1 LHDAWSIPGFTVQN
15 ENWGDS
21 LNTGGAPAPTLPD
34 SVKTVTVTGT
44 FLDDRGK
51 PATGRFIFDP
61 SIDTLVDPGSGLTI
75 RLRRK
80 TVELVNGQVSE
91 PLIATDN
98 STLSPKNFTY
108 KVSGVVAGQTQR
120 AYSIALP
127 AATATVSLAALV
139 PTPSSMGTINV
150 PSGAKGDTG
159 PTGPAGP
166 QGLKGDP
173 GNPGANSTVPG
184 PQGPQ
189 GVAGPAGAASTVP
202 GPQGPQGIQG
212 VQGPQG
218 VTGPAGADST
228 VPGPQ
233 GPKGDTGAQ
242 GTPTTVNGK
251 SGATVTLTA
260 SDVGA
265 DVAGTASSAVS
276 THTAASDPHGDRADA
291 ASKYLPKNDPSVTN
305 ARTPTVHA
313 ASHASG
319 GSDVIT
325 PAAIGAL
332 TQALADVRYLLLT
345 GGTVTGTVASSLSSA
360 TGTVLSAIASGDTF
374 DRVRLNASGR
384 LDIGPGT
391 GARDTSWYRKTGGGW
406 QTDSDLY
413 VGGNITG
420 SGSSS
425 MPPSANGLLG
435 WTYDSAAAVN
445 NITLTA
451 GNVFLAKIW
460 INRPGTV
467 TSIATR
473 TVNASGAGLTNS
485 YMGLYDAS
493 GNRLGVTAELSAS
506 WMGATGNRIH
516 PLTSSA
522 TISAPG
528 WYYVAWLMGA
538 LTTSPGFSRS
548 SGIDIQNINLSA
560 SAYRS
565 ASYGSS
571 LTALPATITM
581 SSLTTFNSYLWAGV
595 L

>member
-1 LHDAWSIPGFTVQN
+1 MADDYYGDEWGSPGWTAQEPSTVIPGT
-15 ENWGDS
+15 S
-21 LNTGGAPAPTLPD
+21 APAPTLPD

-51 PATGRFIFDP
+51 PATGRFVFDP
-61 SIDTLVDPGSGLTI
+61 STDALVEPSSGTTI
-75 RLRRK
+75 RLHRK
-80 TVELVNGQVSE
+80 TVELVNGQISE

-98 STLSPKNFTY
+98 ATLSPLNFTY
-108 KVSGVVAGQTQR
+108 KVSGVVSGQSQR
-120 AYSIALP
+120 PFSIALP
-127 AATATVSLAALV
+127 HTTASVSLAALV
-139 PTPSSMGTINV
+139 PVPSSMGTINV
-150 PSGAKGDTG
+150 PTGAKGDKGDTG
-159 PTGPAGP
+159 PAGPAGP
-166 QGLKGDP
+166 QGT
-173 GNPGANSTVPG
+173 S
-184 PQGPQ
+184 
-189 GVAGPAGAASTVP
+189 
-202 GPQGPQGIQG
+202 
-212 VQGPQG
+212 
-218 VTGPAGADST
+218 GADST

-233 GPKGDTGAQ
+233 GPKGDTGATGATGLQ
-242 GTPTTVNGK
+242 GPAGADSTVPGPTGPQGPQGPQGNPTVINGK

-265 DVAGTASSAVS
+265 DVAASSAVS
-276 THTAASDPHGDRADA
+276 AHTSASDPHGDRADA
-291 ASKYLPKNDPSVTN
+291 ASKYLLKTDTSVTN
-305 ARTPTVHA
+305 ARTPTAHA
-313 ASHASG
+313 SSHASG
-319 GSDVIT
+319 GSDVVT

-345 GGTVTGTVASSLSSA
+345 GGTVTGTVASTLSSA
-360 TGTVLSAIASGDTF
+360 SGTVLSAIASGDTF

-384 LDIGPGT
+384 IDVGPGT
-391 GARDTSWYRKTGGGW
+391 GARDTSWYRKSSGGW

-413 VGGNITG
+413 VGGAITG
-420 SGSSS
+420 TGSSS

-435 WTYDSAAAVN
+435 WTYDAAAAVN

-467 TSIATR
+467 TNLATR

-493 GNRLGVTAELSAS
+493 GNRLGVTADLSAS
-506 WMGATGNRIH
+506 WMAATGNRIH

-565 ASYGSS
+565 ASYSS
-571 LTALPATITM
+571 GLTALPATITM